1 MQEES
6 NISQINHSNGEID
19 IQEIFSILI
28 QGKKIISSI
37 TLFLLVIGIIY
48 SLVLPNL
55 YKSSAL
61 LAPVDNNQSPISAAM
76 GEYGGLAA
84 LAGISLPNSNKDSN
98 SAKAIEM
105 MGSLNFFENNLMP
118 KIFLPN
124 LMAISSWNNET
135 NKIFYDESIFN
146 ENSNTWVRSYSYPKQ
161 LIPSSQESFERF
173 KKKHFTITEDVST
186 GFITLSVKHQS
197 PNIAK
202 KWLETVV
209 EEINTFY
216 RQKDKS
222 KSEETI
228 VYLNE
233 QMLKTSL
240 REIKEVIAELLQGE
254 IQKLALIEVNE
265 DYVFEYIYPPAAM
278 EEKSEPSRA
287 LIITLFAFLGFVIGV
302 IFILIRHYYF
312 AEGKQK
318 VEQISN

>member
-1 MQEES
+1 MQKES
-6 NISQINHSNGEID
+6 NIPQINDSNGEID

-37 TLFLLVIGIIY
+37 TLFFFAIGIIY

-55 YKSSAL
+55 YKSVAL
-61 LAPVDNNQSPISAAM
+61 LAPVDNNQSAISAAM

-84 LAGISLPNSNKDSN
+84 LAGITLPNSNKDSN
-98 SAKAIEM
+98 SAKAVEM
-105 MGSLNFFENNLMP
+105 MSSLNFFDNNIMP
-118 KIFLPN
+118 KLFLPN
-124 LMAISSWNNET
+124 LMAISSWSSET
-135 NKIFYDESIFN
+135 NKIFYDESIFD
-146 ENSNTWVRSYSYPKQ
+146 EKSNSWVRSFSHPKQ
-161 LIPSSQESFERF
+161 LIPSSQESFEKF

-197 PNIAK
+197 PYIAK
-202 KWLETVV
+202 KWLEIVV

-216 RQKDKS
+216 RQKDKL

-240 REIKEVIAELLQGE
+240 REIKEIIAELLQSQ
-254 IQKLALIEVNE
+254 IQKLALIEANE

-278 EEKSEPSRA
+278 EEKSEPFRA
-287 LIITLFAFLGFVIGV
+287 VIITLFTFLGFALGAT
-302 IFILIRHYYF
+302 FILIRHYYF
-312 AEGKQK
+312 ANDKQK